1 MQEWRK
7 RMQGIDFRVGET
19 IEESVSN
26 DNFYL
31 HEHNS
36 YEILFFLEG
45 DSKFVIEGK
54 DYSLEPGDIVI
65 IRSHEMHRV
74 YHNSNTRYRRVILHV
89 RPAFFTNHNCAE
101 YEAQFL
107 NSQAGI
113 GNRIKSNLTQSS
125 GLYNAFMR
133 LKEYSGNYTL
143 VDEPVVQSI
152 IMEILYLINRIHRFS
167 TPDVHGNQ
175 VEKIITYINK
185 HYTEDI
191 DLQMLE
197 DNFFTSKHYLC
208 RIFRKS
214 TGLTIHDYIQRKRL
228 TKVKELCS
236 EGKSLS
242 DAAMLSGFCD
252 YSSFYRAHKKIT
264 GQSPK
269 KSF

>member
-1 MQEWRK
+1 
-7 RMQGIDFRVGET
+7 MQGIDFRVGET

-26 DNFYL
+26 DNFCL

-54 DYSLEPGDIVI
+54 DYTLEPGDIVI

-74 YHNSNTRYRRVILHV
+74 YHNSDTRYRRVILHV
-89 RPAFFTNHNCAE
+89 KPAFFANHNCSE

-113 GNRIKSNLTQSS
+113 GNRIKSNLTRSS

-133 LKEYSGNYTL
+133 LKEYSGDYTL

-167 TPDVHGNQ
+167 TPDVHDNRI
-175 VEKIITYINK
+175 EKVIAYINK
-185 HYTEDI
+185 HYTDDI
-191 DLQMLE
+191 DLEILE
-197 DNFFTSKHYLC
+197 NEFFISKYHLC
-208 RIFRKS
+208 RIFRKA
-214 TGLTIHDYIQRKRL
+214 TGLTVHDYINRKRL
-228 TKVKELCS
+228 TKVRELCA
-236 EGKSLS
+236 EGKNLS
-242 DAAMLSGFCD
+242 DAAILSGFCD
-252 YSSFYRAHKKIT
+252 YSSFYRAHKKVT
-264 GQSPK
+264 GRSPK
-269 KSF
+269 NSF